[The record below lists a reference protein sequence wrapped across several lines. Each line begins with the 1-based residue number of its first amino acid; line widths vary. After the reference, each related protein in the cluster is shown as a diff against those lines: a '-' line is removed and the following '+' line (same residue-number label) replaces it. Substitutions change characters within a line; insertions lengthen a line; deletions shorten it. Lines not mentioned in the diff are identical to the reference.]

1 MCARLNDRAPGAI
14 AKTMVTE
21 AYFEILLGGQFESC
35 AIGYSARNDR
45 VKKHEHRRKSHEL
58 GLR

>member
-21 AYFEILLGGQFESC
+21 AYFEILLGVQFESC

-45 VKKHEHRRKSHEL
+45 VKKREHRRKSHE
-58 GLR
+58 